1 MKTTTIENIIASE
14 IMDRYN
20 SCAFDK
26 EKFFFEFDFDNDT
39 VVEVTGSIRVEVR
52 DLHYDYYTSVGDEY
66 EIDSVE
72 VDIAKVEF
80 FNEDGLIPMKI
91 DLAKIDRLV
100 EMDIR

>member
-1 MKTTTIENIIASE
+1 MKPTTIESIIASE

-66 EIDSVE
+66 EMDSVE

-80 FNEDGLIPMKI
+80 FNEDGLIPMRI